1 MYKNLAINSDSPTF
15 KLQGFLPLSCKA
27 PMIFMLHTKVKSIF
41 RKVNQCWLMEK
52 RVKVGA
58 DATGV
63 EVIAGVLLPCALPP
77 SHTPE
82 NLKRSTFNFA
92 IKSVN

>member
-1 MYKNLAINSDSPTF
+1 
-15 KLQGFLPLSCKA
+15 
-27 PMIFMLHTKVKSIF
+27 
-41 RKVNQCWLMEK
+41 MEK